1 MNTIKNYIQKCI
13 CFVMCLFLLLLM
25 GMPIQVSAEESTERK
40 VIRVG
45 SPENIY
51 DDMNAHGER
60 TGYGYEYLQKIA
72 NYTGWEYEYV
82 PCTWNDCFEK
92 LQNGEIDILEA
103 ISYTDERAETMA
115 FSSMPMSQEKY
126 YIFAKLADTDITLTD
141 ISTFNGK
148 NIGVLKDHLPE
159 TVLNEWSEKNNLDMN
174 HLNITTK
181 EEVIEKLDRQE
192 IDCFV
197 SVEGAFWSEY
207 GIAPITTIG
216 SSGIYF
222 AFRKDS
228 ADIKEDV
235 DNAMLRISE
244 EYPFFSNDLYRQYF
258 SQANIPVLTKEEQ
271 EWLSEHGAIRVG
283 YLKNDGGIST
293 LHPDTGE
300 VTGVISDYT
309 LLAEN
314 CLYGQTLKFE
324 LVGFDSRNDLPD
336 ALHNGEIDMIFY
348 VAQNPNSAE
357 AQGYDLSDTT
367 WTANMAVITSQEV
380 FDETKENTVAI
391 LAGKISLQS
400 YILRNYPNWS
410 ITEYESQEDIVQAIR
425 NGKADCYVVD
435 SGDSADYTKE
445 YGFRSFVLSRPNNSS
460 FAVEHGNITL
470 LSILNKTLETV
481 SSSKLSGLLNM
492 HASELKKVTLLDFL
506 RDNLLAVS
514 VLVGSIFLV
523 MLFLLRKSIV
533 AEKKAKKAQKQAEAA
548 NRSKTTFLNNMSHDI
563 RTPINGII
571 GMLGIMEK
579 EKDNPER
586 VEDCIRKI
594 DNSSQLLLSL
604 INDVL
609 DMAKLESDAVI
620 IKNESVNLDQL
631 CNEVVTAV
639 NFQAEAAGIT
649 LTEEHDNYE
658 DVYVFSS
665 PLHLKKILVN
675 LFTNAVKYNKPNGS
689 IHTSMKTIE
698 RTNDTIVC
706 EFKIQDTGIGMS
718 EDFVKNQL
726 FVPFVQA
733 DTSARSSYAGTG
745 LGMPI
750 VKNMVDKLG
759 GTITV
764 ESKLGAGSTFA
775 VVLPFKI
782 DHDGKPEVQDELMNC
797 SIAGMSFLLAEDN
810 ELNAEIAKVLLEQE
824 GASVIVAEN
833 GKKAVDMFS
842 QSPAGTFDAI
852 LMDMMMP
859 VMDGLTATKTIR
871 ALNRPDAKIIPV
883 IAMTANAFA
892 EDAKK
897 CIDAGMNAHIAKPFN
912 IETVEKV
919 ICKYVM
925 QPILT
930 KQF

>member
-1 MNTIKNYIQKCI
+1 MNTFRNNIQKCTCLVI
-13 CFVMCLFLLLLM
+13 CLFLLLPM
-25 GMPIQVSAEESTERK
+25 VMPVRVSAAESTERK

-45 SPENIY
+45 APESIY
-51 DDMNAHGER
+51 DDVNAHGER
-60 TGYGYEYLQKIA
+60 IGYGYEYLQKIA

-115 FSSMPMSQEKY
+115 FSSIPMSEEKY
-126 YIFAKLADTDITLTD
+126 YIFAKLADTDITITD

-159 TVLNEWSEKNNLDMN
+159 TVLNEWSEKNHLHMN

-181 EEVIEKLDRQE
+181 EEVIERLEKQE
-192 IDCFV
+192 IECFV
-197 SVEGAFWSEY
+197 SVEGAFWSES
-207 GIAPITTIG
+207 GIAPVTTIG

-228 ADIKEDV
+228 QDIKTDV
-235 DNAMLRISE
+235 DNAMLRLSE
-244 EYPFFSNDLYRQYF
+244 EYPFFSDDLYRQHF
-258 SQANIPVLTKEEQ
+258 SQASIPVLTREEE
-271 EWLSEHGAIRVG
+271 EWLSGHGAIRVG

-357 AQGYDLSDTT
+357 ARGYDLSDTT
-367 WTANMAVITSQEV
+367 WTANMAVITSQDV

-400 YILRNYPNWS
+400 YISRNYPKWN
-410 ITEYESQEDIVQAIR
+410 ITEYESQKDIVQAVC
-425 NGKADCYVVD
+425 NGEADCFVVD

-445 YGFRSFVLSRPNNSS
+445 YGFHSFVLSKPNNSS

-481 SSSKLSGLLNM
+481 TSSKLSGLLNM
-492 HASELKKVTLLDFL
+492 HDSELKKITLLDFF
-506 RDNLLAVS
+506 RDNFLAVS
-514 VLVGSIFLV
+514 VLVGSIFLL

-533 AEKKAKKAQKQAEAA
+533 AGKKAQKAQRQAEAA

-579 EKDNPER
+579 EKDDPER

-639 NFQAEAAGIT
+639 NFQAEAAGLT
-649 LTEEHDNYE
+649 LTEEHDDYE

-698 RTNDTIVC
+698 RTKDTIVC

-764 ESKLGAGSTFA
+764 ESKPGDGSTFT
-775 VVLPFKI
+775 VVLPFKL
-782 DHDGKPEVQDELMNC
+782 DPDGKPEVQEETTNC
-797 SIAGMSFLLAEDN
+797 SVAGMKFLLAEDN
-810 ELNAEIAKVLLEQE
+810 ELNAEIAKVLLEEE
-824 GASVIVAEN
+824 GASVTVVEN
-833 GKKAVDMFS
+833 GKKAVELFS

-859 VMDGLTATKTIR
+859 VMDGITATKTIR
-871 ALNRPDAKIIPV
+871 ALNRSDAKTIPV

-897 CIDAGMNAHIAKPFN
+897 CIDAGMNAHIAKPLN
-912 IETVEKV
+912 IEMVEKT
-919 ICKYVM
+919 ICRYV
-925 QPILT
+925 
-930 KQF
+930 KK

>member
-1 MNTIKNYIQKCI
+1 MNTFRNNIQKCTCLVI
-13 CFVMCLFLLLLM
+13 CLFLLLPM
-25 GMPIQVSAEESTERK
+25 VMPVRVSAAESTERK

-45 SPENIY
+45 APESIY
-51 DDMNAHGER
+51 DDVNAHGER

-115 FSSMPMSQEKY
+115 FSSIPMSEEKY
-126 YIFAKLADTDITLTD
+126 YIFAKLADTDITITD

-159 TVLNEWSEKNNLDMN
+159 TVLNEWSEKNHLHMN

-181 EEVIEKLDRQE
+181 EEVIERLEKQE
-192 IDCFV
+192 IECFV
-197 SVEGAFWSEY
+197 SVEGAFWSES
-207 GIAPITTIG
+207 GIAPVTTIG

-228 ADIKEDV
+228 QDIKTDV
-235 DNAMLRISE
+235 DNAMLRLSE
-244 EYPFFSNDLYRQYF
+244 EYPFFSDDLYRQHF
-258 SQANIPVLTKEEQ
+258 SQASIPVLTREEE
-271 EWLSEHGAIRVG
+271 EWLSGHGAIRVG

-357 AQGYDLSDTT
+357 ARGYDLSDTT
-367 WTANMAVITSQEV
+367 WTANMAVITSQDV

-400 YILRNYPNWS
+400 YISRNYPKWN
-410 ITEYESQEDIVQAIR
+410 ITEYESQKDIVQAVC
-425 NGKADCYVVD
+425 NGEADCFVVD

-445 YGFRSFVLSRPNNSS
+445 YGFHSFVLSKPNNSS

-481 SSSKLSGLLNM
+481 TSSKLSGLLNM
-492 HASELKKVTLLDFL
+492 HDSELKKITLLDFF

-514 VLVGSIFLV
+514 VLVGSIFLL

-533 AEKKAKKAQKQAEAA
+533 AGKKAQKAQ
-548 NRSKTTFLNNMSHDI
+548 R
-563 RTPINGII
+563 
-571 GMLGIMEK
+571 
-579 EKDNPER
+579 
-586 VEDCIRKI
+586 
-594 DNSSQLLLSL
+594 
-604 INDVL
+604 
-609 DMAKLESDAVI
+609 
-620 IKNESVNLDQL
+620 
-631 CNEVVTAV
+631 
-639 NFQAEAAGIT
+639 QAEAAGLT
-649 LTEEHDNYE
+649 LTEEHDDYE

-698 RTNDTIVC
+698 RTKDTIVC

-764 ESKLGAGSTFA
+764 ESKLGAGSTFT
-775 VVLPFKI
+775 VVLPFKL
-782 DHDGKPEVQDELMNC
+782 DPDGKPEVQEEIMNC
-797 SIAGMSFLLAEDN
+797 SVSGMRFLMAEDN
-810 ELNAEIAKVLLEQE
+810 ELNAEIAKVLLEE
-824 GASVIVAEN
+824 KGASVTVVEN
-833 GKKAVDMFS
+833 GKKAVDLFV
-842 QSPAGTFDAI
+842 QSPGGTFDAI

-859 VMDGLTATKTIR
+859 VMDGITATKTIR
-871 ALNRPDAKIIPV
+871 ALNRSDAKTIPV

-897 CIDAGMNAHIAKPFN
+897 CINAGMNAHIAKPLN
-912 IETVEKV
+912 IEMVEKT
-919 ICKYVM
+919 ICRYV
-925 QPILT
+925 
-930 KQF
+930 KK

>member
-1 MNTIKNYIQKCI
+1 MNTFRNNIQKCACFII
-13 CFVMCLFLLLLM
+13 CLLLFLPVV
-25 GMPIQVSAEESTERK
+25 MPVRVSAAESTERK

-45 SPENIY
+45 APESIY
-51 DDMNAHGER
+51 DDVNAHGER

-115 FSSMPMSQEKY
+115 FSSMPMSEENY
-126 YIFAKLADTDITLTD
+126 YIFAKLADTDITLSD
-141 ISTFNGK
+141 ISTFDGK
-148 NIGVLKDHLPE
+148 NIGVLKNHLPE
-159 TVLNEWSEKNNLDMN
+159 TVLNEWSEKNNLHMN

-181 EEVIEKLDRQE
+181 EEVIERLEKQE
-192 IDCFV
+192 IECFV
-197 SVEGAFWSEY
+197 SVEGTFWSEY
-207 GIAPITTIG
+207 GIAPAATIG

-228 ADIKEDV
+228 SDIKKNV

-244 EYPFFSNDLYRQYF
+244 EYPFFSEDLYRQYF
-258 SQANIPVLTKEEQ
+258 SQASLPVPTKEEQ
-271 EWLSEHGAIRVG
+271 EWLSGHGAIRVG
-283 YLKNDGGIST
+283 YLKTDDAVST

-309 LLAEN
+309 LLAKD
-314 CLYGQTLKFE
+314 CLYGQILDFE
-324 LVGFDSRNDLPD
+324 LVGYDSRSDLPE

-367 WTANMAVITSQEV
+367 WTANMAVITSQDV

-391 LAGKISLQS
+391 LSGKISLQS
-400 YILRNYPNWS
+400 YISRNYPKWS
-410 ITEYESQEDIVQAIR
+410 ITEYESQKDIVQAIR
-425 NGKADCYVVD
+425 NGKADCFVVD

-445 YGFRSFVLSRPNNSS
+445 YGFHSFVLSKPNNSS

-481 SSSKLSGLLNM
+481 TSSKLSGLLNM
-492 HASELKKVTLLDFL
+492 HASEMKKVTPLDFF

-514 VLVGSIFLV
+514 ALVGSIFLL

-579 EKDNPER
+579 EKDDPER

-639 NFQAEAAGIT
+639 NFQAEAAGLT
-649 LTEEHDNYE
+649 LTEEHEDYE

-733 DTSARSSYAGTG
+733 DTSARSRYAGTG
-745 LGMPI
+745 LGMLI

-759 GTITV
+759 GTLTV
-764 ESKLGAGSTFA
+764 ESKLGVGSTFT

-782 DHDGKPEVQDELMNC
+782 DPDGKMEVRNEITDC
-797 SIAGMSFLLAEDN
+797 SVAGMNLLLAEDN
-810 ELNAEIAKVLLEQE
+810 ELNAEVAKVLLEEE
-824 GASVIVAEN
+824 GASVSVAQN
-833 GKKAVDMFS
+833 GKEAVDLFH
-842 QSPAGTFDAI
+842 QSPEGTFDAI

-859 VMDGLTATKTIR
+859 VMDGLTAAKTIR
-871 ALNRPDAKIIPV
+871 ALARQDAKIIPI
-883 IAMTANAFA
+883 IAMTANAFR
-892 EDAKK
+892 EDAER
-897 CIDAGMNAHIAKPFN
+897 CIEAGMNAHLAKPLD
-912 IETVEKV
+912 IEKLKRT
-919 ICKYVM
+919 ICEQVGNK
-925 QPILT
+925 
-930 KQF
+930 